1 MPKILVIHGPNLNML
16 GIRDKSK
23 YGSKNYNQVN
33 DLIMKKSK
41 EIGLE
46 TEIFQSNTEGDI
58 VTKIQQSIGNYHG
71 LVINAGGYTHY
82 SVAIRDAIELIDVPV
97 IEVHMSNIYNREE
110 FRKNSMLSQVC
121 TGQITGFGYLSYLLA
136 LEALKHNLIY

>member
-82 SVAIRDAIELIDVPV
+82 SVAIRDAIELINVPV